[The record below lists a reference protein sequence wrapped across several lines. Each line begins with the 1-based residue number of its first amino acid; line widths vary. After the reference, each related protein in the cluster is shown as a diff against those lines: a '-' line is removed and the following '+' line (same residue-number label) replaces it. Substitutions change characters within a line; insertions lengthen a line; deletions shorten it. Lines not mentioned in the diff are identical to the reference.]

1 MKKITLISYVSIL
14 LICFS
19 CSSDDDS
26 TNDTFA
32 GTETDLEDFFSEEVV
47 DALIALDFTIN
58 EGGSPPNLQG
68 TYFASP
74 MILTDTNV
82 PSDVI
87 GSKFVDLQ
95 FTFFGQENSENTIDF
110 EGETLSGSTVI
121 ERLSGIDSSF
131 ISGEGNDFS
140 VFSIITG
147 EIVNTGAV
155 ADVAYAISGTISND
169 GILDFEIAILILDDR
184 GDPTNSIFLQNGQGR
199 KFIDQDGMSELSSS
213 VDLNGL
219 SLKNKA
225 FLQ

>member
-1 MKKITLISYVSIL
+1 MNRNTIILFVLPL

-19 CSSDDDS
+19 CSSDDEAAKDA
-26 TNDTFA
+26 FA
-32 GTETDLEDFFSEEVV
+32 GTETDLTNFFSEEVV
-47 DALIALDFTIN
+47 DALIDLDFTIN
-58 EGGSPPNLQG
+58 EGGNPPNLQG

-82 PSDVI
+82 PSDII
-87 GSKFVDLQ
+87 GSEFVDLQ
-95 FTFFGQENSENTIDF
+95 FTFFGQKNSDNTIDF
-110 EGETLSGSTVI
+110 EGETLFGSTVV

-147 EIVNTGAV
+147 EIVNTGTV

-199 KFIDQDGMSELSSS
+199 KFVDQDGISELSSS
-213 VDLNGL
+213 VNLNGL
-219 SLKNKA
+219 SLNNKA
-225 FLQ
+225 LLQ